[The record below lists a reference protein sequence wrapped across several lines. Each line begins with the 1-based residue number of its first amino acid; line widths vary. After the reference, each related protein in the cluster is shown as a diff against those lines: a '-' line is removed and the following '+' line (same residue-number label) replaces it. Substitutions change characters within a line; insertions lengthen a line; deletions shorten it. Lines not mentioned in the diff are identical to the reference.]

1 MKTYLGDNLELAD
14 KDVLRRVGV
23 DAGLDAKA
31 IDELLASNA
40 FEDTVIA
47 EEKEAAKYG
56 INTVPF
62 FVVGTYGFSGAQSA
76 DYMKEIITKVLEEE
90 NK

>member
-14 KDVLRRVGV
+14 KEVLRRVGV

-31 IDELLASNA
+31 VDELLVSDV

-47 EEKEAAKYG
+47 EEQEAAKHG

-62 FVVGTYGFSGAQSA
+62 FVVGKYGFSGAQSA
-76 DYMKEIITKVLEEE
+76 DYMKEVITKALEEE

>member
-31 IDELLASNA
+31 VDELLASNV

-47 EEKEAAKYG
+47 EEQEAAKYS
-56 INTVPF
+56 ISTVPF
-62 FVVGTYGFSGAQSA
+62 FAVDTYGFSGAQSA
-76 DYMKEIITKVLEEE
+76 NYMKEVITKVLVEE

>member
-47 EEKEAAKYG
+47 EEKKLLSMAL
-56 INTVPF
+56 IQCRSLWLVHMVSP
-62 FVVGTYGFSGAQSA
+62 VR
-76 DYMKEIITKVLEEE
+76 KVRTI
-90 NK
+90 